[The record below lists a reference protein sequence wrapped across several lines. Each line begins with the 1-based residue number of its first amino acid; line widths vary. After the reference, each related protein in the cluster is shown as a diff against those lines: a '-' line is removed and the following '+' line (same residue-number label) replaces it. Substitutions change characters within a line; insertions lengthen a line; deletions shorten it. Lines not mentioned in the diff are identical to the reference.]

1 MATTRQRRLRA
12 LGSALLVALL
22 LVPVLAT
29 GHRHTGNATAPCA
42 ACVVTQ
48 HTPVVSPA
56 LLSVPTATLVVLGV
70 ESVGSAAPAEPA
82 VRHATSRGPP
92 ALLTQGT

>member
-1 MATTRQRRLRA
+1 MTTTRQRRLRA
-12 LGSALLVALL
+12 LGSILLVALL

-29 GHRHTGNATAPCA
+29 GHRHAAHAAAPCA

-56 LLSVPTATLVVLGV
+56 LLSVPAATLVVVGV
-70 ESVGSAAPAEPA
+70 EPIESAAPAEPV
-82 VRHATSRGPP
+82 VRHATTRGPP
-92 ALLTQGT
+92 TFLTLGT